1 MRRLVVMILALMA
14 ALAMLTGC
22 RRTSPVSLEQ
32 ALRWD
37 NPVGYVTTGD
47 IDSITKGMPYADI
60 ITRLGPTHDIGSGQ
74 HVAHYIV
81 DETKS
86 LYLSFGSLEDVCR
99 KDGAELLQ
107 SLEPIDF
114 LTIGIRGLV
123 KDIVRGK
130 DSITMLVEGK
140 QDPDATLNAASVT
153 VTMQSRVYQGQ
164 TLIGGSFGFSEIKEG
179 DTVEVTFAGL
189 VSMSYPVMGVAAIVR
204 ILAQP

>member
-1 MRRLVVMILALMA
+1 M
-14 ALAMLTGC
+14 
-22 RRTSPVSLEQ
+22 ED

-37 NPVGYVTTGD
+37 NPVGYVSTHD
-47 IDSITKGMPYADI
+47 VKRITKGMAYEDI
-60 ITRLGPTHDIGSGQ
+60 ILLLGPTRDIGSGL

-99 KDGAELLQ
+99 KDGTELLQ

-114 LTIGIRGLV
+114 STVGIRGLV
-123 KDIVRGK
+123 KEIVHGK
-130 DSITMLVEGK
+130 NGITMLVEGK
-140 QDPDATLNAASVT
+140 QDPDATLNAANVT
-153 VTMQSRVYQGQ
+153 VTMQSRVYRGQ

-179 DTVEVTFAGL
+179 NTVEVTFAGP